1 MIYNSNGNNAPY
13 QTGGNAKVN
22 KQLKAL
28 EEAIN
33 NVSGALTNY
42 VGTDPS
48 EINGMVGDALTE
60 LRDDVDGLQTV
71 AVNDGRRID
80 LLELTVG
87 DLPVKVQTVDVKAEK
102 GDFHTILNGK
112 YLFQNGYQTA
122 SNAYICKLTK
132 GSVVWATDGT
142 NGVLVDYTDSDAWV
156 AKAHVAENKKFTIS
170 ENGVLMFSEAS
181 SFSVYVIG
189 NVFDTTVEAEGDV
202 TDILTGITIGGTLY
216 AALARDYDFNN
227 VNIDNLTIN
236 NKLELTDNA
245 NFTAPTATID
255 DLHTDHITSGDIIV
269 DDASV
274 KNLVAAKRNIKDG
287 LNSSIIID
295 AHPTTDK
302 VFIGVNKFTGTYSI
316 RLDKVINNVNQ
327 TLFTA
332 TIVWNGNN
340 PIVNYW
346 ENQSIATRDYLYSIT
361 LTDDRLYFCTQGDG
375 TLYYAYDAMSDA
387 SAPMTFPSMPEPQDD
402 IICEYITAYEERTV
416 FLGNHGQEPG
426 VDILGELKA
435 DIIHLP
441 EGISADNMILDGYLE
456 VGGEATFHDKVNIEG
471 DTKAKK
477 VEAEELYGTMLGIND
492 TGTKTDY
499 EHNYLSANASGVNI
513 GVNTT
518 LDGNLTQTG
527 NQNITGDE
535 TITGDVTLTGDLTQ
549 TGNQNVNGEVVIS
562 EKETINSL
570 EKTVDD
576 GYYEYYDYYVYEPTG
591 TLIDKN
597 FQVVENPI
605 GTKISEST
613 ISIKSTVPLYYQDN
627 GYHYRYTEG
636 KNRCVR
642 MERQPGFFGLIDPNT
657 NPDDYT
663 NYYEIDENGV
673 VQEITWPGINYFIN
687 GSSRR
692 NCVLTDN
699 NESVLE
705 KNTCYVLNGN
715 NGYWYKGFSSNKVT
729 DEDTINTLE
738 SRNSSSP
745 RIIAWLE
752 VWEIIWSYYYL
763 EGDSYR
769 LETIPPESLSAWHN
783 STAAVYS
790 TSNVDVTFTY
800 QRYRSDFIPG
810 ANPNHTYDANEEVL
824 TVKGNEKVTR
834 DLHVQGYIFQDDYK
848 FAKLPNIKS
857 DSIELGDGVVR
868 KIAKNAQSG
877 VVSYDATN
885 GKFVTSDDLTL
896 PGDLVVDGQITARKD
911 LSISG
916 DLYVN
921 GTEHINDVE
930 TIQSSD
936 DYFVLRHNKS
946 TALGANEHAGIAV
959 HNYALDKT
967 ATLTTDNQGIWRVAD
982 NSETSTT
989 YTGVSYYNGDYFT
1002 GLTQTATTVIDGI
1015 KTAYDQDELD
1025 ECALYN
1031 GSSYYHFDGINWY
1044 GVSLVDNV
1052 LTVGAKVEDADVI
1065 TALEA
1070 LTRNDLVYYRSLT
1083 VTVINEVQNQPL
1095 LTRAEEADLNN
1106 GDILAW
1112 DATNKKAVHL
1122 VRPTLSNQA
1131 LKSKITNGVV
1141 SYEWGNSGSA
1151 GVAFVGTRAQYDV
1164 AKLIPEGQD
1173 GFIPPNSIVKI
1184 TDEDD
1189 YVTGENR

>member
-87 DLPVKVQTVDVKAEK
+87 DLPVKVQTIDVKAEK

-189 NVFDTTVEAEGDV
+189 NVFDTTVEAEGDE

-245 NFTAPTATID
+245 TFTSTTATID

-302 VFIGVNKFTGTYSI
+302 VFIGVSKFTGTYSL

-361 LTDDRLYFCTQGDG
+361 LTDDQLYFCTQGDG

-387 SAPMTFPSMPEPQDD
+387 SAPMTFPSMPEPQND

-471 DTKAKK
+471 NTKAKK

-527 NQNITGDE
+527 NQNVTGDE
-535 TITGDVTLTGDLTQ
+535 TITGDVTHNGDLIQ
-549 TGNQNVNGEVVIS
+549 TGNQTVNGNETIIGTVVIG
-562 EKETINSL
+562 EL
-570 EKTVDD
+570 E
-576 GYYEYYDYYVYEPTG
+576 
-591 TLIDKN
+591 
-597 FQVVENPI
+597 
-605 GTKISEST
+605 
-613 ISIKSTVPLYYQDN
+613 
-627 GYHYRYTEG
+627 
-636 KNRCVR
+636 
-642 MERQPGFFGLIDPNT
+642 
-657 NPDDYT
+657 
-663 NYYEIDENGV
+663 
-673 VQEITWPGINYFIN
+673 
-687 GSSRR
+687 
-692 NCVLTDN
+692 
-699 NESVLE
+699 
-705 KNTCYVLNGN
+705 
-715 NGYWYKGFSSNKVT
+715 
-729 DEDTINTLE
+729 
-738 SRNSSSP
+738 
-745 RIIAWLE
+745 
-752 VWEIIWSYYYL
+752 
-763 EGDSYR
+763 
-769 LETIPPESLSAWHN
+769 
-783 STAAVYS
+783 
-790 TSNVDVTFTY
+790 
-800 QRYRSDFIPG
+800 
-810 ANPNHTYDANEEVL
+810 
-824 TVKGNEKVTR
+824 
-834 DLHVQGYIFQDDYK
+834 
-848 FAKLPNIKS
+848 
-857 DSIELGDGVVR
+857 
-868 KIAKNAQSG
+868 
-877 VVSYDATN
+877 
-885 GKFVTSDDLTL
+885 
-896 PGDLVVDGQITARKD
+896 
-911 LSISG
+911 
-916 DLYVN
+916 
-921 GTEHINDVE
+921 
-930 TIQSSD
+930 
-936 DYFVLRHNKS
+936 
-946 TALGANEHAGIAV
+946 
-959 HNYALDKT
+959 
-967 ATLTTDNQGIWRVAD
+967 
-982 NSETSTT
+982 
-989 YTGVSYYNGDYFT
+989 
-1002 GLTQTATTVIDGI
+1002 
-1015 KTAYDQDELD
+1015 
-1025 ECALYN
+1025 
-1031 GSSYYHFDGINWY
+1031 
-1044 GVSLVDNV
+1044 
-1052 LTVGAKVEDADVI
+1052 
-1065 TALEA
+1065 
-1070 LTRNDLVYYRSLT
+1070 
-1083 VTVINEVQNQPL
+1083 
-1095 LTRAEEADLNN
+1095 
-1106 GDILAW
+1106 
-1112 DATNKKAVHL
+1112 
-1122 VRPTLSNQA
+1122 
-1131 LKSKITNGVV
+1131 
-1141 SYEWGNSGSA
+1141 
-1151 GVAFVGTRAQYDV
+1151 
-1164 AKLIPEGQD
+1164 
-1173 GFIPPNSIVKI
+1173 
-1184 TDEDD
+1184 
-1189 YVTGENR
+1189 